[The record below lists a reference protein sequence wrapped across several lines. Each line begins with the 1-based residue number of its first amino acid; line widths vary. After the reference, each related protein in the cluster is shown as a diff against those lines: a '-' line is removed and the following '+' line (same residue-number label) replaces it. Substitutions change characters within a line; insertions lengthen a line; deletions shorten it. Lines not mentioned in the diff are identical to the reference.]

1 MVTEIH
7 VHEDY
12 NSRIF
17 ANDIALYKLD
27 KPLHLSKYVTPAC
40 LPSGLADD
48 PVGGMECK
56 VAGWGDLTE
65 SGSGPDHMQE
75 VGLPILHKCQETF
88 TQDSRQICAG
98 YTEGGKDACQ
108 VIKWQ

>member
-1 MVTEIH
+1 MHVVIITVTPVSLKLLVSLSLVTEIH

-27 KPLHLSKYVTPAC
+27 KPLDLSKYGTPAC

-48 PVGGMECK
+48 PVGGMDCK
-56 VAGWGDLTE
+56 VAGWGDL
-65 SGSGPDHMQE
+65 S
-75 VGLPILHKCQETF
+75 
-88 TQDSRQICAG
+88 
-98 YTEGGKDACQ
+98 
-108 VIKWQ
+108 